1 MVTDVSDATFATE
14 VLERSKQLPVVVD
27 FWAPWCGPCRVLGPI
42 IEQVASEHGDDVVLV
57 KLNTDENPA
66 VASQF
71 HIQSIPAVKAFVDGE
86 VAADFVG
93 AVPEAQVRQFFAR
106 VLPSPADRAVQ
117 AARELRPANPGE
129 ALRVLRDAVAAEP
142 AHTGALLAL
151 ASMLIED
158 GETDEAGALLDRAP
172 NDRRVKVLQ
181 HRIFLAAFARAHAVG
196 ELQREAEDHPDDPRT
211 RYRWGVLL
219 AAQGEYAR
227 ALEELLESVRLD
239 RAVADGAAR
248 KAMLAVFDIV
258 GVVSPLAREYQQRL
272 ASVLF

>member
-1 MVTDVSDATFATE
+1 MVIDVSDATFATE

-27 FWAPWCGPCRVLGPI
+27 FWAPWCGPCRVLGPV

-117 AARELRPANPGE
+117 AARELRPANPEE

-142 AHTGALLAL
+142 AHTDAVLAL

-181 HRIFLAAFARAHAVG
+181 HRIFLAAFARAHAVE

-211 RYRWGVLL
+211 RYRWGVML
-219 AAQGEYAR
+219 AAQGEYGR